1 MAEKPTYEELEQR
14 VAEYERDIPRLR
26 TVEET
31 LRNSEA
37 KYRLLVESLDRD
49 YIIYSH
55 DPEGKFTYLS
65 PSIFNVL
72 GYTQEE
78 FMGHY
83 SEYMTDNPLNERAWE
98 YTAAALRGEKQ
109 PPFEAEYWHK
119 NGTRR
124 QIRATEVPVTDDQG
138 RVIAIEGIVQD
149 ITELKKAEAERE
161 DLIGRLH
168 RALCKSKAQGT
179 LLSMCAECEKVKDE
193 DGEWQH
199 IAVYVMEHTD
209 LGFTHGYCPD
219 CYEKLM
225 VNMPPADE

>member
-1 MAEKPTYEELEQR
+1 MTEKPTYEELELR
-14 VAEYERDIPRLR
+14 LAEYERTIPKLR
-26 TVEET
+26 TVEKT
-31 LRNSEA
+31 LRDSEA

-55 DPEGKFTYLS
+55 DPEGNFTYLS

-83 SEYMTDNPLNERAWE
+83 SEYMTDNPINERARE
-98 YTAAALRGEKQ
+98 YTDAALRGEKQ
-109 PPFEAEYWHK
+109 TPYDAEFWHK

-124 QIRATEVPVTDDQG
+124 QIRTTEVPVTDDQG
-138 RVIAIEGIVQD
+138 RVIAIEGIIQD

-168 RALCKSKAQGT
+168 RALCKAKTQGK
-179 LLSMCAECEKVKDE
+179 LIPMCAECEKVKAE
-193 DGEWQH
+193 DGEL
-199 IAVYVMEHTD
+199 AAYRRLCD
-209 LGFTHGYCPD
+209 GTHGFRIYTR
-219 CYEKLM
+219 LLSRLL
-225 VNMPPADE
+225 